1 MITEQNFF
9 AAAKIIGC
17 SISAIK
23 AVYEVEAAGRG
34 YLSDGRVK
42 ILFEGHRFWRQL
54 KKAGANPQKF
64 IAKNLQYKN
73 VLYEFWD
80 KTQYKGGA
88 AEWDRMS
95 QAIEICKGL
104 ELDPI
109 LALAS
114 ASHGSFQI
122 MGENATLCGYANA
135 HEMVAAYNAKGEAE
149 QLDSFCRF
157 VKAKKLDDELRAK
170 NWPAFAAGYNGTAY
184 RLNKYDAKLD
194 AAEKRFSKG
203 V

>member
-1 MITEQNFF
+1 M
-9 AAAKIIGC
+9 
-17 SISAIK
+17 
-23 AVYEVEAAGRG
+23 EAAGRG

-54 KKAGANPQKF
+54 KKAGVSPQKF
-64 IAKNLQYKN
+64 IAKNPQYKN

-95 QAIEICKGL
+95 QAIEICKAL

-114 ASHGSFQI
+114 ASYGSFQI
-122 MGENATLCGYANA
+122 MGENAKLCGYANA

-170 NWPAFAAGYNGTAY
+170 NWPAFADGYNGTAY

-194 AAEKRFSKG
+194 AAEKRFSKALI
-203 V
+203 